1 MVILSLSPTIKSRV
15 SLLPILHRHLTLIS
29 ILPLVSKTNVPTNKP
44 EEINRNRLTA
54 MSDLLA
60 ETLTRSDSVVK
71 KRVRHELD
79 ELVLDSPDVKRL
91 KDDLFDDSSHD
102 SEIQDLDSLM
112 KSFEDELSTA
122 TEQGSGETLPDLGY
136 LFEASDDEL
145 GLPPPPPPPPPST
158 LLPPSSDS
166 SEVGELCGFEERV
179 TGFGAFDL
187 DEGLFEYSDV
197 CLDSDDLF
205 SWRPETL
212 PAE

>member
-1 MVILSLSPTIKSRV
+1 
-15 SLLPILHRHLTLIS
+15 
-29 ILPLVSKTNVPTNKP
+29 
-44 EEINRNRLTA
+44 

-60 ETLTRSDSVVK
+60 ETQTRSDSVVK

-91 KDDLFDDSSHD
+91 RDDLFDDSGHD
-102 SEIQDLDSLM
+102 PAVQDLDSLM
-112 KSFEDELSTA
+112 KSFEDEVSTT

-145 GLPPPPPPPPPST
+145 GLPPPPPPPSA
-158 LLPPSSDS
+158 LLPPSSEEREKTVTELVRASSDS
-166 SEVGELCGFEERV
+166 SEVDVLCGFEEHV
-179 TGFGAFDL
+179 TGFGGFDL

-197 CLDSDDLF
+197 CLDSGDLF